1 MTEMIM
7 GTCRATILWLMILVC
22 AGAAQEIVKVE
33 DGLWSTRDIMLA
45 KQVAAP
51 SRLTIKSSENLS
63 GKLTIIVAPIDSI
76 MVAYTK
82 QARTDSRSRAID
94 YIDLI
99 SVELDMRPQGAELEL
114 RAPNP
119 APWSKRAESGIVSA
133 IITVPEDSEVE
144 INATYHDVDATGP
157 LKALRVPSSLGRIE
171 AREINGEVDITT
183 ANRRVRLEQ
192 ISGQVSASTSNAEM
206 TLADIMCD
214 DSQSRLRNEGGDIQ
228 IQRLTGDINI
238 RNSYGR
244 IEMTEFTPG
253 SESSVIRNS
262 SGAIVVDIAAMPVG
276 QLVITNRL
284 EDIDITVPQ
293 DLSAFLSLSAGDGEI
308 TCKGLLYTPEL
319 VQDDRLN
326 VMTGTGEVDI
336 SASVRGKGN
345 IRVQGAEEN

>member
-1 MTEMIM
+1 MTIKA
-7 GTCRATILWLMILVC
+7 CWATILWLMILTCVVM
-22 AGAAQEIVKVE
+22 AQEIVKVE
-33 DGLWSTRDIMLA
+33 DGLWSTKDIMLA

-51 SRLTIKSSENLS
+51 GRLTIKSSENLS
-63 GKLTIIVAPIDSI
+63 GKLTIIVAPVDSVV
-76 MVAYTK
+76 VAYTK

-99 SVELDMRPQGAELEL
+99 SVELDMKPQGAELEL

-133 IITVPEDSEVE
+133 IITVPEGSEVE

-157 LKALRVPSSLGRIE
+157 LNSLQVPSSLGRIE
-171 AREINGEVDITT
+171 AREIAGEVDITT
-183 ANRRVRLEQ
+183 ANRRVRLER
-192 ISGQVSASTSNAEM
+192 ITGQVSVSTSNAEM
-206 TLADIMCD
+206 TLEDINCTD
-214 DSQSRLRNEGGDIQ
+214 NQSRLRNEGGDIQ
-228 IQRLTGDINI
+228 IERLTGDINV

-244 IEMTEFTPG
+244 IELKEFTPG

-262 SGAIVVDIAAMPVG
+262 SGAIMIDILTMPVG
-276 QLVITNRL
+276 QLVVTNRL

-326 VMTGTGEVDI
+326 LMTGTGTVDI

-345 IRVQGAEEN
+345 IHVQGAEIN